1 MNVIS
6 FALYGTGAKYLV
18 GALKNLELAAKFYPG
33 WVCHFHVAPS
43 VPDQVLES
51 LWQASNIYVV
61 DVAEYNPSKPVGP
74 DNIPGMFTRFIP
86 FDGSVHDRVI
96 SRDADSRICQRE
108 VDAVNQWIES
118 GKLLHSCRDH
128 VAHGREINGGMFGL
142 LTKQAHIPFKSVLE
156 WCAGRKRPIDYGDDQ
171 DFLCA
176 EVWPRFKHSVMQH
189 DSFSRSRF
197 PGSVPFPTKR
207 IHPRFMGEVWDEN
220 EIPRHHDWIQIPLE
234 T

>member
-1 MNVIS
+1 MNLIS
-6 FALYGTGAKYLV
+6 FALYGTTPKYLV
-18 GALKNLELAAKFYPG
+18 GAIKNAELASQFYPG
-33 WVCHFHVAPS
+33 WQCIYHVAPS
-43 VPDQVLES
+43 VPLAVRHELNKHDNVTLYHVSDYEPWREVS
-51 LWQASNIYVV
+51 P
-61 DVAEYNPSKPVGP
+61 E
-74 DNIPGMFTRFIP
+74 NIPGMFTRFIP

-108 VDAVNQWIES
+108 VDAVNEWIES

-171 DFLCA
+171 DYLCA

-220 EIPRHHDWIQIPLE
+220 EVPRLHDWIQIPLE
-234 T
+234 S